1 MKKIKKRDS
10 NVIVW
15 NISNKNV
22 TAGLWSL
29 RAAWNK
35 IENQRGY
42 YDIL

>member
-29 RAAWNK
+29 RAVWNK